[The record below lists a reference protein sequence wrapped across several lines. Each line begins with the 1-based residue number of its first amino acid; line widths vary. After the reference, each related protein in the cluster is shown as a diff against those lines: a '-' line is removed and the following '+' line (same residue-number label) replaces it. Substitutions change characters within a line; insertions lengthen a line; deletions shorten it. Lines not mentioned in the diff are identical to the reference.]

1 RSWAVLEAT
10 LRPAPAGATEG
21 RLAAALID
29 AASQP
34 VCWDEYR
41 DDSAEQLAAL
51 VEARL
56 QGRMPEAAAP
66 EETPVLNLLD
76 ALRQSVATLQSPP
89 PAEVASTA
97 NGQRRKKA
105 PRRSA

>member
-1 RSWAVLEAT
+1 M
-10 LRPAPAGATEG
+10 
-21 RLAAALID
+21 
-29 AASQP
+29 
-34 VCWDEYR
+34 CWEEYR

-56 QGRMPEAAAP
+56 QGHTPEAAAP

-76 ALRQSVATLQSPP
+76 ALRQSVAALQSPP
-89 PAEVASTA
+89 PAEAAGPA
-97 NGQRRKKA
+97 NGPGRKKA